1 MGRRKIEEIS
11 LTRKQTAQYN
21 KLARRFSISR
31 KEYLDYYKDLR
42 KARQKS
48 YRLQNNDKAL
58 FVPHYSLKIDR
69 FLTDRKEFLKYRRK
83 IKNYLQRDYI
93 KRQNLRTRENIRR
106 NLTNAFKGDPRARSV
121 IKKFLELP
129 DEQINRFLMENDDI
143 QKIAYDSKGEFKR
156 FLSIT
161 LQNFINRLKG
171 L

>member
-1 MGRRKIEEIS
+1 MGIRKDEKIS

-31 KEYLDYYKDLR
+31 QEYLDYYKDLR

-58 FVPHYSLKIDR
+58 FVPHYSLNIDKI
-69 FLTDRKEFLKYRRK
+69 LKDRKAFLKYRRK
-83 IKNYLQRDYI
+83 VKNYLQRDYI

-106 NLTNAFKGDPRARSV
+106 NLMSAFKDDPRARTV
-121 IKKFLELP
+121 IKKFLELS
-129 DEQINRFLMENDDI
+129 DEQINRFLIENDDI